1 MIPVSEIVEAVKSV
15 VDRGPPRCAL
25 NLHLPDIGGRRLWR

>member
-15 VDRGPPRCAL
+15 VDRGPPRCAS
-25 NLHLPDIGGRRLWR
+25 NLHLPDMASRKLWR